1 MAVEFDHVAVE
12 SISIEEDIDF
22 FQEALPG
29 LEVIHSDPTWG
40 FLSAAGVK
48 MAFMTPTQ
56 HPPHIAFRVGSRE
69 ELQEL
74 AERNNARIAVHRD
87 SSESFYIQA
96 PGGAWV
102 EIVYYPQKSRNLA

>member
-12 SISIEEDIDF
+12 SASIEKDIAF

-29 LEVIHSDPTWG
+29 LQVLYSDPTWG

-48 MAFMTPTQ
+48 LAFVTPTQ
-56 HPPHIAFRVGSRE
+56 HPPHIAFRVDTRE

-74 AERNNARIAVHRD
+74 ADRNNARVDIHRD
-87 SSESFYIQA
+87 SSDSFYLQA

-102 EIVYYPQKSRNLA
+102 EIVYYPQNSRNPA